1 MEYMQIFED
10 ISSILKEKYGKNNVN
25 FDTGLTNGENSLDL
39 DSLEIVRLIIQIE
52 EKYNIIID
60 LDILFK
66 TVDDIVSEV
75 YKKLNQTE
83 VSEWFRNIYY
93 YFWKK
98 GGGNMSLKEFSD
110 KVINNGGIIIMG
122 HCGNHKTTSANTG
135 CC

>member
-83 VSEWFRNIYY
+83 VSE
-93 YFWKK
+93 
-98 GGGNMSLKEFSD
+98 
-110 KVINNGGIIIMG
+110 
-122 HCGNHKTTSANTG
+122 
-135 CC
+135 